1 MTGIYEEGIS
11 PRSVLGT
18 RQLPN
23 VRSGARQ
30 DAGRLRGRLD
40 APTAISLGYAGFLLT
55 WHALRF
61 TPIGGRPLFEV
72 VDIFGLALFAPLPL
86 LLLLTM
92 LCASR
97 RAGLVLM
104 VPVLLLAVT
113 YGPLFVPR
121 TIPSIFR
128 GGGAPGGPTLRVMT
142 ANLLVVNEQR
152 SAVAGLIQMERPD
165 IVALQELS
173 PAMAEHLARELRD
186 QYPYQLLE
194 PHESPAGLGI
204 LSRHPIRPERLG
216 EAFPRECLC
225 ERVAVDVDGKTIT
238 LVNVHPWPPR
248 VGYFRVG
255 RLPIPTSFES
265 EQTRLAIEVALER
278 LEEQTGS
285 LIVLGDFNVGDRQ
298 PLYRELRRSLLDAHA
313 EAGWGLG
320 HSFPN
325 LAFEGLPDLS
335 LVRIDYILHDRSL
348 TARMARTGTTP
359 GSDHRHVVADLALR

>member
-1 MTGIYEEGIS
+1 MTGVYEEGIS
-11 PRSVLGT
+11 PRSALGT
-18 RQLPN
+18 RQLPGA
-23 VRSGARQ
+23 RSGSRHG
-30 DAGRLRGRLD
+30 AGIVRRRPD
-40 APTAISLGYAGFLLT
+40 APTAVSLGYAGFLLI

-61 TPIGGRPLFEV
+61 TPVGGWPLFEV
-72 VDIFGLALFAPLPL
+72 VDIFGLALVAPLPL

-104 VPVLLLAVT
+104 VPVFLLVAT
-113 YGPLFVPR
+113 YGPLFLPR

-128 GGGAPGGPTLRVMT
+128 SGGASGGPTLRLMT
-142 ANLLVVNEQR
+142 ANLLVSNAQR
-152 SAVAGLIQMERPD
+152 AAVTGLIQMERPD

-173 PAMAEHLARELRD
+173 PSMAEHLARELRD
-186 QYPYQLLE
+186 QYPYQFLE
-194 PHESPAGLGI
+194 PQESPMGLGI
-204 LSRHPIRPERLG
+204 LSRYPIRPERLG
-216 EAFPRECLC
+216 EALPRECFC
-225 ERVAVDVDGKTIT
+225 ERVAFDVDGRTIT

-265 EQTRLAIEVALER
+265 GQTRRGIEVALEG
-278 LEEQTGS
+278 LERRTGS

-298 PLYRELRRSLLDAHA
+298 PLYRELRRTLLDAHA

-320 HSFPN
+320 YSFPS
-325 LAFEGLPDLS
+325 LAFEGLPNIS

-348 TARMARTGTTP
+348 AARSARTGTTP